1 MFVLIWAT
9 LLFTVKGS
17 NADPG
22 SFPGGKIPCR
32 KGSFCITLSEGE
44 ITAEAGLCV
53 VIPCSFTTSY
63 GFKPQHLV
71 WYKCKPSKQRCGDS
85 DIIFH
90 SNKNNDE
97 KVQSGFKGRVSLL
110 RPDVSQRNCSIIIN
124 DVIESDSGSY
134 RFRVNGLQFG
144 SDTGFKANVSVK
156 DLIQKPTVM
165 TPPLTEGQQTTLTC
179 TAPGFCSG
187 SEPNITWTWRGAG
200 EKASHITGNI
210 TALKTENL
218 TAVTQRHSSTLMF
231 NLSAEHHGTEVTCKV
246 IFTNNI
252 TTEETVTL
260 NVTFFPRILSSSACE
275 VQSEVLTCVCIS
287 EGFPL
292 PTIKWPLLKNHAEYA
307 VITSTTVSNHTINVT
322 VSVKDRN
329 YTTVECV
336 SSNDI
341 GEAKE
346 TLSITRK
353 EIKQEDLLKNFLLT
367 FKLPQVII
375 AFFIG
380 ILLSATIFCL
390 ARKCR
395 RNKQKSSGNV
405 AETLEMG
412 TIQAVPLIDA
422 GQSVGNDGTHEGGAE
437 AAGQSVPDGD
447 VEPREVEYSDIDFS
461 LLKRKSP
468 TGAEDT
474 LETPETEYAEIQK
487 KETKERQDNG
497 EEDGEMLE
505 GNEEEE
511 EEEKVMIE
519 EDKESKQCMSAEEEG
534 GEDVAVYSN
543 VKEIMGDV

>member
-22 SFPGGKIPCR
+22 SFPGGKQHCQ
-32 KGSFCITLSEGE
+32 KESYCITLSEGN

-53 VIPCSFTTSY
+53 VIPCSFNTSY
-63 GFKPQHLV
+63 DFTPQHLV
-71 WYKCKPSKQRCGDS
+71 WFKCEPSKQRCGDS

-97 KVQSGFKGRVSLL
+97 KVQSGFEGRVSLL
-110 RPDVSQRNCSIIIN
+110 EPDVSQGNCSIIIN

-134 RFRVNGLQFG
+134 QFRVNGLLSGKG
-144 SDTGFKANVSVK
+144 SGFTFSPRTIVSVK

-165 TPPLTEGQQTTLTC
+165 IPPLTEGQQTTLTC
-179 TAPGFCSG
+179 TAPGLCSG

-200 EKASHITGNI
+200 EKDSHITGNI

-231 NLSAEHHGTEVTCKV
+231 NLSAEHHGSEVTCKV

-252 TTEETVTL
+252 TTEETMTL

-292 PTIKWPLLKNHAEYA
+292 PTIKWPLLKNHAEYS
-307 VITSTTVSNHTINVT
+307 VITSTNMSNHTINLT
-322 VSVKDRN
+322 VSVNDRN

-341 GEAKE
+341 GEAKKK
-346 TLSITRK
+346 LSITRK
-353 EIKQEDLLKNFLLT
+353 EIKQEDLLKDFLLS

-395 RNKQKSSGNV
+395 RNKQKGSGNM

-474 LETPETEYAEIQK
+474 LETPETEYAEIQT

-511 EEEKVMIE
+511 VMIE